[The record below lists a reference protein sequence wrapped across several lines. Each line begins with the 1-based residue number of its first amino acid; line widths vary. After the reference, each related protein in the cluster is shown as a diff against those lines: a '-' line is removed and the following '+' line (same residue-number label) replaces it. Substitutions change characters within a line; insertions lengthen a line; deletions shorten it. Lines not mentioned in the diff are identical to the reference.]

1 MKERP
6 NSTRRSRQI
15 ETQVKAL
22 FLDYDGTISPLNVS
36 RTESAVLP
44 ENMTILRQ
52 ISTIIPVAIIT
63 TKDLAFVVE
72 RTPFARAWAGL
83 GGLEIKIN
91 GVVTTEPCVRKM
103 KPYLRTALEYAKNL
117 SGNDFFIEEK
127 RDSTGDVVA
136 FSVDW
141 RHAANKRA
149 AEEVALKIVTFCE
162 NLPISTIK
170 YKKQPFIDFFPCP
183 VDKGKA
189 LLRLK
194 QKLGLRDGVLYMGDS
209 CVDNVAFE
217 VADFAIGVVH
227 EETPADLTCDC
238 LVKFRDVAGFLKSFL
253 ENGFRMNQK
262 NPLVFSRTRVSQ

>member
-1 MKERP
+1 MA
-6 NSTRRSRQI
+6 T
-15 ETQVKAL
+15 
-22 FLDYDGTISPLNVS
+22 
-36 RTESAVLP
+36 
-44 ENMTILRQ
+44 LRQ
-52 ISTIIPVAIIT
+52 ISSIIPVAIIT

-91 GVVTTEPCVRKM
+91 DNVTTEPCVKKM
-103 KPYLRTALEYAKNL
+103 KPYLKTALEYAKSL
-117 SGNDFFIEEK
+117 SGSDFLIEEK

-141 RHAANKRA
+141 RQSANKRA
-149 AEEVALKIVTFCE
+149 AKEMALKVVSHCE
-162 NLPISTIK
+162 ALPIFTIK
-170 YKKQPFIDFFPCP
+170 YENQPFIDFFPCP

-209 CVDNVAFE
+209 SVDNAAFE
-217 VADFAIGVVH
+217 EADFAIGVVH

-238 LVKFRDVAGFLKSFL
+238 FVKFRDIAGFLKGFL
-253 ENGFRMNQK
+253 ENGFRLNQES
-262 NPLVFSRTRVSQ
+262 PFVFVQTRVS